1 MTDPTDPNCATAPGG
16 VERLQAY
23 VDGELDEADRSEM
36 ERRLAADPELA
47 RLARDYAAQKRAL
60 ADALALAAEG
70 AADPYTD
77 TLAAG
82 LAHRLQPPA
91 RWRWLR
97 WGATAA
103 ALVGL
108 GWWGHDLTRSAGD
121 SVPDLVADAAE
132 IHVLFAEDPDHPV
145 ELSPAEAGALAKW
158 MTQQFGERVVVPNL
172 VPAGL
177 TFLGGRLLGSE
188 DGPFAQLLYEARDGS
203 RISLYLSRPLY
214 DTDDT
219 VQLVRIDGL
228 NAGYWQED
236 DLSYTLVAEGPTD
249 RLLTIAS
256 RLGAE
261 SRL

>member
-1 MTDPTDPNCATAPGG
+1 MTDPIDDAGDE
-16 VERLQAY
+16 ERLQAY
-23 VDGELDEADRSEM
+23 VDGELDGAARAEI
-36 ERRLAADPELA
+36 ERRIAADPDLA
-47 RLARDYAAQKRAL
+47 RRARDWAAQKRQL
-60 ADALALAAEG
+60 AAALALATRDG
-70 AADPYTD
+70 ADPYTD

-82 LAHRLQPPA
+82 LARRLRPPG

-103 ALVGL
+103 ALIGF
-108 GWWGHDLTRSAGD
+108 GWWGHDLAGSAGD
-121 SVPDLVADAAE
+121 PVPDLVADAAE
-132 IHVLFAEDPDHPV
+132 IHELFAEDPDHPV
-145 ELSPAEAGALAKW
+145 ELSAAESGALADW
-158 MTQQFGERVVVPNL
+158 MTQKLGERVAVPNL
-172 VPAGL
+172 APAGL

-203 RISLYLSRPLY
+203 RISLYLSRQL
-214 DTDDT
+214 DDADES
-219 VQLVRIDGL
+219 VRLVRIDGL

-236 DLSYTLVAEGPTD
+236 ELSYTLVADASAE